1 MGVHVE
7 GFEDVLV
14 RMARCCTPVPGD
26 GIMGF
31 VTRGRGVSVHR
42 TDCANATSLSAAQAE
57 RVLDVEWDED
67 TTGAFVALIEV
78 RGIDRP
84 RLLADVI
91 SMLSDNHISIL
102 TCHSHVDDERVAR
115 IRLEFELG
123 DSSHLDMVL
132 KRIQTVEGVFDAERA
147 LPASTV
153 GSAEPD
159 PRA

>member
-1 MGVHVE
+1 
-7 GFEDVLV
+7 
-14 RMARCCTPVPGD
+14 
-26 GIMGF
+26 
-31 VTRGRGVSVHR
+31 VTRSWGSSPEVAAYRSTGPTAR
-42 TDCANATSLSAAQAE
+42 TPPRS
-57 RVLDVEWDED
+57 DVEWDED